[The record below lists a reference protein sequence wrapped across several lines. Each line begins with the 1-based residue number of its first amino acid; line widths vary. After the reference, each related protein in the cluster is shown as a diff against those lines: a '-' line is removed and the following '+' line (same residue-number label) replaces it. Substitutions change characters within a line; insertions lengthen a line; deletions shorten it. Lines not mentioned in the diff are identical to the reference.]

1 MMRRWRLWRWRRTH
15 QPYDWRV
22 ECPELLQT
30 PGIRRVWPD
39 PEPFWPEVRPV
50 FMTLEY
56 QKEDAYDPAREAPP
70 EPRHTDVSTHEQ
82 RKGGD

>member
-1 MMRRWRLWRWRRTH
+1 
-15 QPYDWRV
+15 
-22 ECPELLQT
+22 
-30 PGIRRVWPD
+30 
-39 PEPFWPEVRPV
+39 VRPV